1 MQDAKGKTLAV
12 GQTVTFDTWDDS
24 DSKNPKRVSNTGVI
38 TALTGES
45 RENQTL
51 GDATITAN
59 KKEYVVP
66 AIATTFV
73 K

>member
-12 GQTVTFDTWDDS
+12 GQTVKFDTWEETKAGPLRGS
-24 DSKNPKRVSNTGVI
+24 AEGVVI
-38 TALTGES
+38 ALAGES

-51 GDATITAN
+51 GEVTIKAD
-59 KKEYVVP
+59 KKEVTVP
-66 AIATTFV
+66 ALAVTIV